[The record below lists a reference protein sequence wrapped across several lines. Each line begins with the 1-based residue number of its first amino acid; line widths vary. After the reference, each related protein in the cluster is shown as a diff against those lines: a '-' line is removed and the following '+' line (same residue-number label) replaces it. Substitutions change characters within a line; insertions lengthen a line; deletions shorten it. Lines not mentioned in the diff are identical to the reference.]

1 MSLLERQN
9 HERRGLESGQRQ
21 YLCQLG
27 ESLQRH
33 QELLGQLDRQQGTG
47 YDRSTVLPPLIPK
60 ISKPVDQSQPEPE
73 AWQEEVT
80 LERPQDILEAQ
91 KVEQLEMEATDAESP
106 VDQTTQTET
115 MWSNQTS
122 PGEVS
127 SLTAESTL
135 ESPAAD
141 GLPLSALE
149 PKDMSLRPVEM
160 PKSRQLQ
167 VATLQ
172 VRAAGVGYTGLEV
185 SGVDVVSCLMIG
197 MIADNDHQR

>member
-9 HERRGLESGQRQ
+9 DERRVLESGQRQ

-47 YDRSTVLPPLIPK
+47 YSSTVLPPLIPK
-60 ISKPVDQSQPEPE
+60 ISKLDQCQEP
-73 AWQEEVT
+73 AQEEMKMMKM
-80 LERPQDILEAQ
+80 EQPQQEILEAQ
-91 KVEQLEMEATDAESP
+91 KVEMEEPESP

-122 PGEVS
+122 PPGEVLT
-127 SLTAESTL
+127 LTAESTL
-135 ESPAAD
+135 EFPGPPAPEFAD

-149 PKDMSLRPVEM
+149 PKDMSVLSPVEM

-167 VATLQ
+167 VATRLHSQ
-172 VRAAGVGYTGLEV
+172 VSTTKAR
-185 SGVDVVSCLMIG
+185 CC
-197 MIADNDHQR
+197 